1 MTNKIIIIGNLT
13 KDVDY
18 LTSASG
24 VSMARFTVAVN
35 RRNNDGSDFFPV
47 TAFRKTAE
55 ICADYLSKG
64 KKVCVV
70 GEIHINEYTSKDG
83 VKRTGVEVNASEV
96 EFLSPKEGA
105 KVAEQKAASLEQVGP
120 DGLPF

>member
-96 EFLSPKEGA
+96 EFLSPKECA
-105 KVAEQKAASLEQVGP
+105 KVAEQKAVSLEQVEP

>member
-96 EFLSPKEGA
+96 EFLSPKEGGKDSGA
-105 KVAEQKAASLEQVGP
+105 KGASLEQVEP

>member
-1 MTNKIIIIGNLT
+1 MTNKIILIGNLT

>member
-96 EFLSPKEGA
+96 EFLSPKERE
-105 KVAEQKAASLEQVGP
+105 KIAEQKAASFEQVEP

>member
-47 TAFRKTAE
+47 TAFHKTAE

-96 EFLSPKEGA
+96 EFLSPREKSGA
-105 KVAEQKAASLEQVGP
+105 PKQTETLEAVES

>member
-83 VKRTGVEVNASEV
+83 VKRTGVEVNAAEV

-105 KVAEQKAASLEQVGP
+105 KVAEQKAASLEQVES